1 MPSIVV
7 IAARSGIFFILTMQ
21 ALTCLSSTITVQV
34 PQWPSLQQTL
44 HPVNIRLFLSTSA
57 KVVSGSATNQ
67 RSTPLILNNI
77 LFMTASPLFEY

>member
-7 IAARSGIFFILTMQ
+7 ILARSGIFFILTMQ
-21 ALTCLSSTITVQV
+21 ALTCFSSTMTVQE

-44 HPVNIRLFLSTSA
+44 QPVNIILFLSTSA

-77 LFMTASPLFEY
+77 LFMITSPLFRY